1 MTKFVVN
8 HKFPV
13 IDRDEFLTPFDRMF
27 DQIIQTQFPQ
37 IEKQVG
43 VKPYQGTAYPKV
55 NVYEY
60 DDKVGVIAEIPGLDK
75 KQLNIEVEDG
85 VLTVSGD
92 KHGVH
97 EDDGAKVIRRELKSS
112 SFIRSF
118 ELGDLLDGDNIRHG
132 LNKGLGFTDSDRVEN
147 IRRISEVSKL
157 MVDAGLITIVSFIS
171 PFKSERKMAREL
183 VEDKEFIEIFVDI
196 IIF

>member
-75 KQLNIEVEDG
+75 KDLSGFTISTLNSSLTRQHLFSFFLLFQSLPQLYQPYKMQ
-85 VLTVSGD
+85 LQ
-92 KHGVH
+92 
-97 EDDGAKVIRRELKSS
+97 EDDHIHLCK
-112 SFIRSF
+112 
-118 ELGDLLDGDNIRHG
+118 
-132 LNKGLGFTDSDRVEN
+132 
-147 IRRISEVSKL
+147 
-157 MVDAGLITIVSFIS
+157 
-171 PFKSERKMAREL
+171 
-183 VEDKEFIEIFVDI
+183 
-196 IIF
+196 